1 LGNPGEYTILQLA
14 QAVQNMIDPD
24 AQIKF
29 EPLPSDDPRRRQPD
43 ITKAKTLLNWEPT
56 IPLQEGLKLTIED
69 FRDRIQGDVNNSTN

>member
-1 LGNPGEYTILQLA
+1 MGNPGEYTILQLA
-14 QAVQNMIDPD
+14 QAVQNMINPD

-43 ITKAKTLLNWEPT
+43 ITKAKTWLNWEPT

>member
-1 LGNPGEYTILQLA
+1 
-14 QAVQNMIDPD
+14 MINPD

-43 ITKAKTLLNWEPT
+43 ITKAKTWLNWEPT

-69 FRDRIQGDVNNSTN
+69 FRDRIQSDVNNSTT